1 MQLESYGLNKIERAR
16 MEAGVTIES
25 MDPPFPYVTL
35 TGIPDVGNFGSPMG
49 FPHSFFGAEF
59 SLPDP
64 ENSDG

>member
-1 MQLESYGLNKIERAR
+1 